1 METFLVALLL
11 VVQLILEMDFF
22 MQMLNRLELVI
33 LEQKMHKEI
42 LEDNGLDLLT
52 EVDH

>member
-1 METFLVALLL
+1 MEIFL
-11 VVQLILEMDFF
+11 VVQLILEMNFF

-33 LEQKMHKEI
+33 LEQKTHKEI